1 MLHSKFY
8 ILSHGRRTSKTSQQ
22 GESRA
27 EALAF
32 GFEKSEAFGLQ
43 KLQRAENTAQN
54 LRSVRQVI
62 DMCHVSRGMY
72 HVFENKSPIT

>member
-22 GESRA
+22 GKSRA

-32 GFEKSEAFGLQ
+32 GFEKSETFGLQ
-43 KLQRAENTAQN
+43 ELQRAEDAAPAM
-54 LRSVRQVI
+54 RA
-62 DMCHVSRGMY
+62 MW
-72 HVFENKSPIT
+72 